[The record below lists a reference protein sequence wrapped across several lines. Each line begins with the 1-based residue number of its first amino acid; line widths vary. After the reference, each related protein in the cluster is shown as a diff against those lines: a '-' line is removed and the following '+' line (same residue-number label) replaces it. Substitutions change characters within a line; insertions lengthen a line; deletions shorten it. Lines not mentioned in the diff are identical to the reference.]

1 MIANG
6 QSCSM
11 ELLGQLLEWNPYVLV
26 LDGALDRV
34 LMNGIKVDAVLGD
47 YDSLNVNRVS
57 LDLEQ
62 QINWIHTPDQDFTDF
77 DKGIEHLIDEGYSAV
92 NVVWATGKRLDHAH
106 NNLLSMARF
115 HQQINIVLLDDY
127 SKAFVLPRSYEKF
140 YPSGTQL
147 SLIPITDTINIQ
159 TSGLRYPLDGE
170 DLRVPLR
177 TGSSN
182 EVPEDGL
189 VRILHDEGILCLME
203 CIDDVY

>member
-1 MIANG
+1 MSSHHFVRDKQEPALMIANG

-77 DKGIEHLIDEGYSAV
+77 DKG
-92 NVVWATGKRLDHAH
+92 
-106 NNLLSMARF
+106 
-115 HQQINIVLLDDY
+115 
-127 SKAFVLPRSYEKF
+127 
-140 YPSGTQL
+140 
-147 SLIPITDTINIQ
+147 
-159 TSGLRYPLDGE
+159 
-170 DLRVPLR
+170 
-177 TGSSN
+177 
-182 EVPEDGL
+182 
-189 VRILHDEGILCLME
+189 
-203 CIDDVY
+203 